1 MLKTTFPILSLAL
14 LSGCSLAPKY
24 ERPAAPVAAEYPN
37 ASAGTAAASA
47 KPASELSWQE
57 FFGDARL
64 QRLIGLAL
72 ENNRDLR
79 VAALNV
85 ERVRALY
92 NIQRTALIP
101 SVNATGSGTRK
112 RTPADLSSSGQAV
125 TSNSFSAGLEVPSYE
140 VDFFGRVVSLKDQ
153 VLQQYLATEEARLS
167 AQIGLVSSV
176 ARQYLTL
183 LATEEQ
189 LSLAQN
195 SFEAA
200 DRSFKLNKQ
209 TYDAGL
215 SSELDLRTAE
225 GQRET
230 YRASLASLDQQK
242 AQALNALVLLVGAP
256 LPADLPAPG
265 TLATQK
271 LIDDLPAGLPSELL
285 ARRPDI
291 RQAEHTLQ
299 SSNAYIGVARAAFFP
314 SVKLT
319 AFGGT
324 ASSELSGLFDKGSGS
339 WSFAPSVSL
348 PLFAAGKNVAQLK
361 AAWIEQRIDV
371 AGYEKA
377 IQTAFREV
385 SDALAVKATI
395 DTQISAQGIRVDA
408 ARKRYELTDQ
418 GYKAG
423 LNSYIDV
430 LLAQQ
435 ELNAAQQ
442 SLIAAR
448 LSRLL
453 NLTTLY
459 AALGG
464 GWQNDPGV
472 VQTKKG

>member
-1 MLKTTFPILSLAL
+1 MFKTTLPILSLAL

-24 ERPAAPVAAEYPN
+24 ERPAAPVAQEFPN
-37 ASAGTAAASA
+37 APAASEA
-47 KPASELSWQE
+47 ARQASDIAWKE
-57 FFGDARL
+57 FFGDSRL

-101 SVNATGSGTRK
+101 SVDATGSGTRK
-112 RTPADLSSSGQAV
+112 RTPADLSSSGQVV
-125 TSNSFSAGLEVPSYE
+125 TSNSFSAGLEIPSYE

-167 AQIGLVSSV
+167 AQISLVSSV

-183 LATEEQ
+183 LAAEEQ
-189 LSLAQN
+189 LALAQS

-200 DRSFKLNKQ
+200 DRSFSLNKQ

-230 YRASLASLDQQK
+230 YRASAASLEQQR
-242 AQALNALVLLVGAP
+242 AQALNALVLLVGCP
-256 LPADLPAPG
+256 LPADLPPPG
-265 TLATQK
+265 SLATQK
-271 LIDDLPAGLPSELL
+271 LIEDLPAGLPSELL
-285 ARRPDI
+285 TRRPDI

-299 SSNAYIGVARAAFFP
+299 SANAYIGVARAAFFP

-371 AGYEKA
+371 AGYEKTV
-377 IQTAFREV
+377 QTAFKEV

-395 DTQISAQGIRVDA
+395 DTQISAQQTRVEA

-418 GYKAG
+418 SYKAG
-423 LNSYIDV
+423 LSSYLNV

-435 ELNAAQQ
+435 ELNAAEQ

-464 GWQNDPGV
+464 GWQNAQGV
-472 VQTKKG
+472 IQEKKG